1 MFSVCFSSRRRHTR
15 CALVTGVQSCALP
28 IWVRLDFEVHGVLHT
43 AVRVVRR
50 TKTGASTK
58 EARLERAG
66 EVLAADAPAV
76 TAAVCDLLGLDLEQF
91 TKTVVLP
98 QGAFAALL
106 HDTTS
111 KRQNLLVKLLDLGVY
126 EQVAQAA
133 RRRVQAADQ
142 RIAVLDE
149 QLVDLAHATAA
160 AVEAAREIGRA
171 HV

>member
-50 TKTGASTK
+50 TKTGATTK

-76 TAAVCDLLGLDLEQF
+76 TAAVCDLPGLDLEQF
-91 TKTVVLP
+91 TKTVVPP

-106 HDTTS
+106 HETTYT
-111 KRQNLLVKLLDLGVY
+111 RQALLAKLLDRAVS
-126 EQVAQAA
+126 EPVAPAA
-133 RRRVQAADQ
+133 RRRVKAHSPQT
-142 RIAVLDE
+142 AVLHE
-149 QLVDLAHATAA
+149 QHRDQ
-160 AVEAAREIGRA
+160 
-171 HV
+171 

>member
-50 TKTGASTK
+50 TKTGATTK

-111 KRQNLLVKLLDLGVY
+111 KRQALLVKLLDLGVS
-126 EQVAQAA
+126 EQVAQAQP
-133 RRRVQAADQ
+133 RRVQDDAPPIPALH
-142 RIAVLDE
+142 APLLD
-149 QLVDLAHATAA
+149 LPHP
-160 AVEAAREIGRA
+160 
-171 HV
+171 